1 MKYIYSIYKS
11 FKNGQSTQENGV
23 VSAKSKDK
31 LCAIL
36 TMLTQENYAEIQDV
50 SYYYYLLDDEKI
62 NGFTLQA
69 LNEMA
74 IENFEKT
81 VQTLGAYTED

>member
-11 FKNGQSTQENGV
+11 FKNGQNTQENGV
-23 VSAKSKDK
+23 VSAKSEDK

-50 SYYYYLLDDEKI
+50 SYYYRLLDNEKI

>member
-1 MKYIYSIYKS
+1 MK
-11 FKNGQSTQENGV
+11 
-23 VSAKSKDK
+23 
-31 LCAIL
+31 
-36 TMLTQENYAEIQDV
+36 
-50 SYYYYLLDDEKI
+50 KI